1 MARGTALILSALTAA
16 AAPAAALAQSR
27 CDCTTVVDRCAATV
41 VARERSLDVT
51 TDSRQC
57 ARVDYFVDGLPFVA
71 TVMDGT
77 RTVDWNGSADA
88 PDIRIQSC
96 QVCADSEAAS
106 SAVSRREPSVSGS
119 TEDAALVPLIR
130 WNPEYPDDA
139 LTRGLEGHVT
149 VGFDVDARG
158 TVEGATVTESEP
170 AGVFDAAALA
180 AVRRWRYAPDEQR
193 EQAHVVERIEFS
205 LRDVI
210 FGLRPTGAAAQSGA
224 PAGLPRNQCIR
235 EDTVYNFGEMVEAGL
250 INACGDPLLLF
261 GCAEGTGRQSG
272 RWVCSDSERAGQ
284 LLVRPGDARIGTT
297 VQDGENVERL
307 NWLTYVDNYFIARAP
322 NSQYWWIACARADSQ
337 CREDAKMWLRAMDRK
352 PASVDPRARS
362 TATVARS
369 Y

>member
-1 MARGTALILSALTAA
+1 MARGTALIFSALAAA

-41 VARERSLDVT
+41 VAREGSLDVT

-71 TVMDGT
+71 TVTDGK
-77 RTVDWNGSADA
+77 RTVEWNGSADA
-88 PDIRIQSC
+88 TDIRIQSC
-96 QVCADSEAAS
+96 QVCADSAGAAATASRRDS
-106 SAVSRREPSVSGS
+106 SAGS
-119 TEDAALVPLIR
+119 AEDAALVPLIR
-130 WNPEYPDDA
+130 WNPEYPDVA

-149 VGFDVDARG
+149 VGFDVDAEG
-158 TVEGATVTESEP
+158 TVEDATVTDSEP

-193 EQAHVVERIEFS
+193 PSTHVVERIEFS
-205 LRDVI
+205 LRDMI
-210 FGLRPTGAAAQSGA
+210 FDLRPSGAAMQSGA

-235 EDTVYNFGEMVEAGL
+235 EDAVYNFGEMVEAGL
-250 INACGDPLLLF
+250 INACSDPLLLF

-297 VQDGENVERL
+297 VQDGEDIERL
-307 NWLTYVDNYFIARAP
+307 NWLTYVDNYFVAHAP
-322 NSQYWWIACARADSQ
+322 NSQYWWIACAQADSQ
-337 CREDAKMWLRAMDRK
+337 CRDDAKMWIRSMDRK
-352 PASVDPRARS
+352 PASVDPRGRS
-362 TATVARS
+362 SATVARS